1 MRNVLVVLYVGI
13 LMSCAGEK
21 IPKQIIPIPN
31 MSMIMWDLMKMDEY
45 YIRLT
50 AKDSL
55 NKLTKENIRLYEQ
68 VFKTYGISRKKF
80 YDSYAYYESHP
91 AQYKILV
98 DSVESISTKQKKIL
112 DQKTQ
117 SGK

>member
-1 MRNVLVVLYVGI
+1 MRNVLFVLYVSLLI
-13 LMSCAGEK
+13 ACAGEK
-21 IPKQIIPIPN
+21 IPKQIVPIPE
-31 MSMIMWDLMKMDEY
+31 MSIIMWDLMKMDEY

-68 VFKTYGISRKKF
+68 VFKTYNINRKIF

-91 AQYKILV
+91 AQYKVLV
-98 DSVESISTKQKKIL
+98 DSLDAISTKQKKIL

-117 SGK
+117 PAK